1 MFRFLLGFVLGA
13 LVATWYQQ
21 TQGELDIDR
30 RFAEMQERA
39 NAVLNESRRIL
50 EETRRELQSAFEAG
64 KRSVEQKA
72 ERLRHAA
79 VEPGPEGTTGG
90 PQGGPGEA

>member
-13 LVATWYQQ
+13 LAATWYQQ
-21 TQGELDIDR
+21 SQGELDVDR
-30 RFAEMQERA
+30 RFGEMQDRA

-50 EETRRELQSAFEAG
+50 EETRRELQSALEAG
-64 KRSVEQKA
+64 RQSVQQKA

-79 VEPGPEGTTGG
+79 TETTEGGAEGG
-90 PQGGPGEA
+90 PTTEA